1 MRISEHSII
10 YILSVKLDTD
20 RGGHYQHRRLSGDYL
35 LQGRLQDAELGSDQ
49 SWTGLVLLIE
59 KSPPGYLFGSS
70 FLLVFTVNA

>member
-1 MRISEHSII
+1 MSIVLYI
-10 YILSVKLDTD
+10 YIYLVLSWTETEA
-20 RGGHYQHRRLSGDYL
+20 GHYQHRRLSGDYL